1 MLWLYL
7 HFPHLLLD
15 HVRRSQQTQGALA
28 VVDLAGQAILQVCPE
43 ADHLGIRPGMRLKT
57 ALGLAPDLVILHLDS
72 QQETNLL
79 EEQARWLYRYA
90 AHITLS
96 PPHGL
101 WAEVSSLQRL
111 YGGLPAVWQTVE
123 QALAERQL
131 TAWLAL
137 GHTPLAAQLLAQA
150 GKGECTADKGH
161 ILTALGK
168 LPLVAAGFDEKS
180 CTRLHRLGL
189 NTLAEV
195 FNLPARELARRLS
208 PELLARIQKAQGT
221 RPDPKSP
228 WHPPHRFRQ
237 RADFIQEVEHAQGL
251 LFALQRIL
259 TELEEDLCWRQQDTD
274 TLHLLL
280 QHRHEE
286 ATRLTL
292 RTTGPEHRAESFLKL
307 LRLKL
312 DQHPLR
318 APVISLSLSVKR
330 FLGREAPVGQD
341 LLGDGQDLNEA
352 WHTLASRLQA
362 RLGTEALQQL
372 APRADHRPEFAWT
385 ASAIK
390 PASRHSETPEVS
402 GLPARPLW
410 LLSTPH
416 PLAEPPAR
424 WFSGPE
430 RISAGWWDGQRVHR
444 DYYIA
449 QLSSGQLAW
458 VFRGIR
464 DGWYIHGWFG

>member
-307 LRLKL
+307 LHLKL

-458 VFRGIR
+458 VFRDIR

>member
-7 HFPHLLLD
+7 NFPHLLLD

-72 QQETNLL
+72 QQEANLL

-458 VFRGIR
+458 VFRDIR